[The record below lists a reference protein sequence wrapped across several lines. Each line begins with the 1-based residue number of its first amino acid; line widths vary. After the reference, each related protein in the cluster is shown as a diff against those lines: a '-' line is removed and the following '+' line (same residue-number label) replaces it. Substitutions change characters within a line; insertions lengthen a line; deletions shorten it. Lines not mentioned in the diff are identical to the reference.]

1 MSRLHRNRK
10 KMALKREH
18 AEQCLRNYT
27 HAVNKE
33 FAYIIEW
40 KKYIEW
46 KKHIGNEYNNMTE
59 DEIIKSFTEFRKNY
73 ISDKNE

>member
-10 KMALKREH
+10 KMALKKEY

-27 HAVNKE
+27 HAVNRE
-33 FAYIIEW
+33 LAYIIEW
-40 KKYIEW
+40 KKYI
-46 KKHIGNEYNNMTE
+46 GDEYNNMTE
-59 DEIIKSFTEFRKNY
+59 YERINSFAEFRKNY